1 MKDDHCARKILEE
14 LNLSHLIDRYSLDG
28 ERQIW
33 SEILSIGE
41 QQRLMMATAFLVGT
55 ETIRLFILD
64 ETTSGCDKQTE
75 KAIYEHL
82 QRSNVQF
89 LSISHR
95 KEIIQY
101 HSRQMT
107 VDKKHFQS
115 IKNNHQTKKQH
126 DH

>member
-28 ERQIW
+28 EGQIW

-64 ETTSGCDKQTE
+64 
-75 KAIYEHL
+75 
-82 QRSNVQF
+82 
-89 LSISHR
+89 
-95 KEIIQY
+95 
-101 HSRQMT
+101 
-107 VDKKHFQS
+107 
-115 IKNNHQTKKQH
+115 
-126 DH
+126 